1 MSKKLFIPG
10 PIDVSE
16 DVLEKM
22 ATPVI
27 SHRSK
32 EASELQ
38 KSITEKAK
46 KLFYTDNEIL
56 LSTSSGT
63 GLMEGSIRCCT
74 AKRAAVFSC
83 GSFGDRWHKMGIT
96 NGVPTD
102 LFKVELGQAIEP
114 EMVDKV
120 LATGKYD
127 LITVTHNETS
137 TGIRNPIEDI
147 GQILKNYDD
156 IVYCV
161 DTVSSAGGI
170 KIPVDEIG
178 IDICIHQFKK
188 QLAYHLV
195 CRFVHFPKNL
205 EKEPKKYQIEEF
217 ILIYYQCMSISKRK
231 IINTR
236 QLHPFHTCSL

>member
-1 MSKKLFIPG
+1 
-10 PIDVSE
+10 
-16 DVLEKM
+16 
-22 ATPVI
+22 
-27 SHRSK
+27 
-32 EASELQ
+32 
-38 KSITEKAK
+38 
-46 KLFYTDNEIL
+46 
-56 LSTSSGT
+56 
-63 GLMEGSIRCCT
+63 
-74 AKRAAVFSC
+74 
-83 GSFGDRWHKMGIT
+83 MGIA

-114 EMVDKV
+114 EMIDKV

-178 IDICIHQFKK
+178 IDICITSVQK

-195 CRFVHFPKNL
+195 CHFAHFL
-205 EKEPKKYQIEEF
+205 KK
-217 ILIYYQCMSISKRK
+217 LKKSRKSTKPRSI
-231 IINTR
+231 
-236 QLHPFHTCSL
+236 F

>member
-1 MSKKLFIPG
+1 
-10 PIDVSE
+10 
-16 DVLEKM
+16 
-22 ATPVI
+22 
-27 SHRSK
+27 
-32 EASELQ
+32 
-38 KSITEKAK
+38 
-46 KLFYTDNEIL
+46 
-56 LSTSSGT
+56 
-63 GLMEGSIRCCT
+63 MEGSIRCCT
-74 AKRAAVFSC
+74 SKRAAVFSC
-83 GSFGDRWHKMGIT
+83 GSFGDRWHKMGIA
-96 NGVPTD
+96 NGIPTD

-114 EMVDKV
+114 EMIDKV

-178 IDICIHQFKK
+178 IDICITSVQKAIGLPPGMSLCTFS
-188 QLAYHLV
+188 
-195 CRFVHFPKNL
+195 
-205 EKEPKKYQIEEF
+205 EKSRKRAEKVPNRGVY
-217 ILIYYQCMSISKRK
+217 LIYYLCMSISKRK
-231 IINTR
+231 IINTL